1 MSSAVA
7 RPGGFF
13 VPPQRPRRMFE
24 VIARNGAAR
33 AGILHTDHGDVP
45 TPVFMPVGT
54 QGSVKALAQ
63 RDLREADAH
72 IILGNTYHLYLRP
85 GADVLERF
93 GGLHAFMSWDRAIL
107 TDSGGYQVFSLSELR
122 RIEDKGVTFKSHLD
136 GSTHE
141 FTPEQVVA
149 IQRSIGSDIIMV
161 LDECTP
167 YPCDRE
173 YAGTSLELTTRWAER
188 SREELLRTKPLYGHR
203 QLQFGI
209 VQGSVFEDLRQKSA
223 RALRSIGFD
232 GYAIGGLAVGEP
244 LEEMYRI
251 VSSVEPALPAD
262 KPRYLMGVGT
272 PENLVEAVA
281 RGIDMFDCV
290 LPTRNGR
297 NGQVFTSMGTLNL
310 RNASYKE
317 DKRPIDERCLCHVCT
332 TYTRAYLR
340 HLFTSKEVLAL
351 NLASL
356 HNVTF
361 YLTLMREMRASIL
374 ESRFPAWKEE
384 TLGRLATG
392 QTLTP

>member
-107 TDSGGYQVFSLSELR
+107 TDSGGDQVFSLSELR

>member
-1 MSSAVA
+1 
-7 RPGGFF
+7 
-13 VPPQRPRRMFE
+13 MFE

>member
-1 MSSAVA
+1 
-7 RPGGFF
+7 
-13 VPPQRPRRMFE
+13 MFE

-107 TDSGGYQVFSLSELR
+107 TDSGGYRVFSLSELR

>member
-1 MSSAVA
+1 
-7 RPGGFF
+7 
-13 VPPQRPRRMFE
+13 
-24 VIARNGAAR
+24 
-33 AGILHTDHGDVP
+33 
-45 TPVFMPVGT
+45 
-54 QGSVKALAQ
+54 
-63 RDLREADAH
+63 
-72 IILGNTYHLYLRP
+72 
-85 GADVLERF
+85 
-93 GGLHAFMSWDRAIL
+93 
-107 TDSGGYQVFSLSELR
+107 LSELR
-122 RIEDKGVTFKSHLD
+122 RIEDKGVTLKSHLD